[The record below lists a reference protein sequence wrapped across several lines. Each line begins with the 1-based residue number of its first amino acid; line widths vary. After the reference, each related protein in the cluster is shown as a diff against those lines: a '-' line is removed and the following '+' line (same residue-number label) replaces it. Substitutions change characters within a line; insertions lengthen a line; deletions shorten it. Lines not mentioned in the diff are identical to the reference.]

1 MTKKRGT
8 AWDGVKNIYHAHQ
21 ALEVIEDLRQSGGR
35 ALGEV
40 TEVAMM
46 LAALAVVIGLFHLLA

>member
-8 AWDGVKNIYHAHQ
+8 AWDGVKNVYHVHQ

-40 TEVAMM
+40 IEVAMM
-46 LAALAVVIGLFHLLA
+46 LAVLAAVIGLFYLLG